1 MTKDGSGEFEFI
13 KETNKHKPI
22 NKRRVILKATFTV
35 VMAIVFGMV
44 ACFVFTIMRPVMER
58 WLHPQDKTMVSIPRD
73 DENGTESLQDSEI
86 ETETEG
92 TEAAEPSTETSPPV
106 ESLDISPED
115 YQKLQNKLYS
125 VGTQANKSIVT
136 VTGVTSDLDW
146 FNTPQER
153 QGQSSGII
161 IADTAQEILILTE
174 RKVIA
179 GAQSIH
185 VTFVNNNTVDA
196 YLKQY
201 DGNTGIAIL
210 GVQRSAVDE
219 ATMNRIGAASLG
231 NSTLTTRGSV
241 VLALGSPLGANF
253 SVSVG
258 TVTATDNTVS
268 TYDANYSLLT
278 TDIVGSREGSGVL
291 INLNGEVVGIV
302 IQDYGNDSG
311 TLTALSISQLKDMIE
326 RLSNGGEISYLGLK
340 LSTVT
345 SDIQNAYNIP
355 KGVYIKTVAM
365 DSPAMAAGLQSG
377 DVIVAVGGQEVDT
390 VQGYRNALWELA
402 PGTEVEI
409 AIKRQGAQGYTEMSV
424 TAVVGVLE

>member
-1 MTKDGSGEFEFI
+1 MTKDGSGEFAFI

-22 NKRRVILKATFTV
+22 NKRRVLLKTAFTV
-35 VMAIVFGMV
+35 VMAVVFGMV
-44 ACFVFTIMRPVMER
+44 ACFVFTIMQPVMER
-58 WLHPQDKTMVSIPRD
+58 WLHPEDESFVSIPRD
-73 DENGTESLQDSEI
+73 DENGTDQTEDSEQGT
-86 ETETEG
+86 EDVTDTEPVTDTET
-92 TEAAEPSTETSPPV
+92 PPPV
-106 ESLDISPED
+106 ESVDISPED

-153 QGQSSGII
+153 QGQASGII
-161 IADTAQEILILTE
+161 IADTAQEFLILTE
-174 RKVIA
+174 RRVIQD
-179 GAQSIH
+179 AQSIH
-185 VTFVNNNTVDA
+185 VTFVNNTTVDA

-219 ATMNRIGAASLG
+219 ATMNRIEAASLG

-253 SVSVG
+253 SISVG

-268 TYDANYSLLT
+268 TYDANYSILT

-291 INLNGEVVGIV
+291 VNLSGEVIGIV

-326 RLSNGGEISYLGLK
+326 RLSNGRDIPYLGLK

-345 SDIQNAYNIP
+345 SYIQTAYDIP

-390 VQGYRNALWELA
+390 VQGYRNRLSELT

-409 AIKRQGAQGYTEMSV
+409 EIMRQGAQGYTGMSV